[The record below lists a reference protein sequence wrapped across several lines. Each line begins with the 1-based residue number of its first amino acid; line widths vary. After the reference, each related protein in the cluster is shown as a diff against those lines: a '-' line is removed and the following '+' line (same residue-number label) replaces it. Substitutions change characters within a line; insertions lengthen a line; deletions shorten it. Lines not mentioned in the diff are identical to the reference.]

1 MTTSQLRRRALLVLG
16 MHRSGTSATTR
27 VANLLGADLGSDLV
41 QPGPDNP
48 DGFWEHAEAVR
59 INDALL
65 EALGRT
71 WYDMRDMPSG
81 WQGTDA
87 AVKALA
93 RIEALVQNDFQTA
106 SLCAIKDPRLCL
118 TAPLWIK
125 ALQGMEFEVVCLF
138 VVRDPREVVSSLHV
152 RNHWARQPLFLMWVQ
167 YLLEAELATRQVPRT
182 LIMYDQLLEDWR
194 STMERVGKDLGLTW
208 PVTPGEVVG
217 EVGSFLNPG
226 RRNHKVAATSSD
238 GGGKTEVVPGL
249 VTLLFDACSEL
260 SRGSEVW
267 GGISRWQAAHRSFA
281 EIYASRLDEL
291 LSLRWQAEA
300 GIQLAKQ
307 ENAEIQANTDAA
319 MRAFRAEIAG
329 RDAELA
335 DRDKEIRRRDAEITR
350 QVAEIV
356 GRDVEIDCR
365 DAEIAAQGAEITKRE
380 IEIKTRDAEIA
391 SLGAEIA
398 AQGAEITKRDME
410 IKMRDAEIAR
420 RGAEIISLGSRIQNI
435 EASLSWRIMEPLRWL
450 KQRMLR
456 K

>member
-1 MTTSQLRRRALLVLG
+1 VTMNQVRRRVLLVLG

-27 VANLLGADLGSDLV
+27 VANLLGADLGSDLI
-41 QPGPDNP
+41 QPSPDNP

-59 INDALL
+59 INEALL

-71 WYDMRDMPSG
+71 WYDMREMPSG

-93 RIEALVQNDFQTA
+93 QIEALVRNDFQTA

-125 ALQGMEFEVVCLF
+125 ALQDMDFEVVCLF

-152 RNHWARQPLFLMWVQ
+152 RNHWTRQPLFLMWVQ
-167 YLLEAELATRQVPRT
+167 YLLEAELATRQVART

-208 PVTPGEVVG
+208 PVAPGEVAG

-226 RRNHKVAATSSD
+226 RRNHKVAVATSD
-238 GGGKTEVVPGL
+238 GGDKIEVPGL
-249 VTLLFDACSEL
+249 VTLLFNACSEL
-260 SRGSEVW
+260 SCGSEAW
-267 GGISRWQAAHRSFA
+267 DAISRWQAAHRSFA

-291 LSLRWQAEA
+291 LSLRWQTEA
-300 GIQLAKQ
+300 GIQLVKQ
-307 ENAEIQANTDAA
+307 EKAEIEANADAV
-319 MRAFRAEIAG
+319 MRALRADIAS

-335 DRDKEIRRRDAEITR
+335 DRDKEIRRRDAEI
-350 QVAEIV
+350 VSLGAEIA
-356 GRDVEIDCR
+356 CR
-365 DAEIAAQGAEITKRE
+365 NAEIAAQGAEIAK
-380 IEIKTRDAEIA
+380 RDAEIT
-391 SLGAEIA
+391 S
-398 AQGAEITKRDME
+398 
-410 IKMRDAEIAR
+410 RDAEITTL
-420 RGAEIISLGSRIQNI
+420 SLRIQDI
-435 EASLSWRIMEPLRWL
+435 EASLSWRIAAPLRWL

>member
-1 MTTSQLRRRALLVLG
+1 MTTSQLRRRMLLVLG

-27 VANLLGADLGSDLV
+27 VANLLGVDLGSDLV

-59 INDALL
+59 INEALL

-71 WYDMRDMPSG
+71 WYDMREMPSG

-93 RIEALVQNDFQTA
+93 QIEALVRNDFQTA

-118 TAPLWIK
+118 TAPVWIK
-125 ALQGMEFEVVCLF
+125 ALQGMDFEVVCLF

-152 RNHWARQPLFLMWVQ
+152 RNHWTRQPLFLMWMQ
-167 YLLEAELATRQVPRT
+167 YLLEAERATCQVART

-194 STMERVGKDLGLTW
+194 STMEQVGNDLGLTW
-208 PVTPGEVVG
+208 PVAPSEVAG

-226 RRNHKVAATSSD
+226 RRNHKVAAASLD
-238 GGGKTEVVPGL
+238 GGGEIEVPAL
-249 VTLLFDACSEL
+249 VTLLFNACSEL
-260 SRGSEVW
+260 SRGGGAW
-267 GGISRWQAAHRSFA
+267 GAISRWQTAHRSFA

-291 LSLRWQAEA
+291 LSQRWQAEA
-300 GIQLAKQ
+300 GIQLAKK
-307 ENAEIQANTDAA
+307 EKAEIEANADAA
-319 MRAFRAEIAG
+319 MHALRAEIAS
-329 RDAELA
+329 RDAEIA
-335 DRDKEIRRRDAEITR
+335 SRDAEIRRRDAEI
-350 QVAEIV
+350 AS
-356 GRDVEIDCR
+356 R
-365 DAEIAAQGAEITKRE
+365 DAEIAAQGAEITKRD

-391 SLGAEIA
+391 SRDTEIA
-398 AQGAEITKRDME
+398 TCKAEITAIRL
-410 IKMRDAEIAR
+410 RVQ
-420 RGAEIISLGSRIQNI
+420 GI
-435 EASLSWRIMEPLRWL
+435 EASLSWRITAPLRWL

>member
-93 RIEALVQNDFQTA
+93 QIEALVQNDFQTA

-238 GGGKTEVVPGL
+238 GGGKTEVPGL

-356 GRDVEIDCR
+356 GRDAEIDCR
-365 DAEIAAQGAEITKRE
+365 DAEIAAQGAEITKRD
-380 IEIKTRDAEIA
+380 IEIKARDAEIA
-391 SLGAEIA
+391 H
-398 AQGAEITKRDME
+398 
-410 IKMRDAEIAR
+410 
-420 RGAEIISLGSRIQNI
+420 RGAQIIALGSRIQNI

-450 KQRMLR
+450 KQRMRR